1 MNHPEIDKLAK
12 QNIFEIVKYP
22 AYFPDTMIMDMI
34 RSNTDTHVIYY
45 IALMNGIIPIVT
57 LGNYKSFVADFS
69 KRKKKI

>member
-22 AYFPDTMIMDMI
+22 AYFPDTMVMDMI
-34 RSNTDTHVIYY
+34 RGNTNTHVIYY

-57 LGNYKSFVADFS
+57 LGNYKSFVADFN